1 MRQQWSNGKN
11 NKRNNE
17 NYDRDSLNKIL
28 LTKIWDFDNII
39 KHFVISEVR
48 KYNMFYL
55 FRH

>member
-1 MRQQWSNGKN
+1 MRQQWNNGKN